1 LKPPKVDD
9 YRFGRVV
16 IDGKAY
22 RRDVIILP
30 QGVQRNW
37 RRFEGHS
44 LAIEDLSWLPEKR
57 PLTLIIGTG
66 AYGLVN
72 IPEET
77 RRQIEAEGIRLLAA
91 PTARACEAYNR
102 LRIQGSVVAG
112 LHLTC

>member
-1 LKPPKVDD
+1 LTTPKVDD

-16 IDGKAY
+16 IDGKVY

-44 LAIEDLSWLPEKR
+44 LAFEDLSWLPEER

-66 AYGLVN
+66 AHGLVN

-91 PTARACEAYNR
+91 PTAQACEAYNR
-102 LRIQGSVVAG
+102 LRLQEGVVAG

>member
-1 LKPPKVDD
+1 MTTPKVGD

-16 IDGKAY
+16 IDGKVY

-30 QGVQRNW
+30 QGVKRNW

-44 LAIEDLSWLPEKR
+44 LAFEDLSWLPEER

-66 AYGLVN
+66 AHGLVN
-72 IPEET
+72 VPEET

-91 PTARACEAYNR
+91 PTAQACEAYNR
-102 LRIQGSVVAG
+102 LRLQEGVVAG

>member
-1 LKPPKVDD
+1 
-9 YRFGRVV
+9 VV
-16 IDGKAY
+16 IDGKVY

-30 QGVQRNW
+30 QGVKRNW

-44 LAIEDLSWLPEKR
+44 LAFEDLSWLPEER

-66 AYGLVN
+66 AHGLVN
-72 IPEET
+72 VPEET

-91 PTARACEAYNR
+91 PTAQACEAYNR
-102 LRIQGSVVAG
+102 LRLQEGVVAG